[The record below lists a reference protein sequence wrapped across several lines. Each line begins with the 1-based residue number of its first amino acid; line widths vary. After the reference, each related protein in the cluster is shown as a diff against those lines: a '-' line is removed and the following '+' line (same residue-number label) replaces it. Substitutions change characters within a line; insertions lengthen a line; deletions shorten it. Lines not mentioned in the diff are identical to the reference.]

1 MGHLQEGLGVVRE
14 HPHLRILKIMVEE
27 YWKEEMEPLDTELEM
42 MITDTKNI
50 LLQRILLFHCL
61 PYLEE
66 LVEEVLLILQDLPA
80 AAEEDMETVPM
91 VASRQFLQ
99 LQLDMEQVKEEM
111 VMLLK

>member
-1 MGHLQEGLGVVRE
+1 MDHLQEGLGVVRG
-14 HPHLRILKIMVEE
+14 HPHLQILKIMVEE

-42 MITDTKNI
+42 MTTDTKNI
-50 LLQRILLFHCL
+50 LLQRVLLFHYL

-80 AAEEDMETVPM
+80 VEEDMETVLM

-99 LQLDMEQVKEEM
+99 PQLDMEQVKEEM